1 MNETDALA
9 VLRSTV
15 SEFARSERLALA
27 TLLTVQCNPRF
38 CQVTHEADPPFDG
51 GLDTALAAAG
61 DFNQQQKLA
70 FAIELLQ
77 EQLSRDEVIGDSRP
91 TSNYTSNYYDEF
103 YEEGY

>member
-9 VLRSTV
+9 LLRSSV
-15 SEFARSERLALA
+15 AKFDRSERLALA

-38 CQVTHEADPPFDG
+38 RQVTHEADPPFDG
-51 GLDTALAAAG
+51 GLDTALAATG

-77 EQLSRDEVIGDSRP
+77 EQLSRDEVITD
-91 TSNYTSNYYDEF
+91 TSNSYNF
-103 YEEGY
+103 YEESY